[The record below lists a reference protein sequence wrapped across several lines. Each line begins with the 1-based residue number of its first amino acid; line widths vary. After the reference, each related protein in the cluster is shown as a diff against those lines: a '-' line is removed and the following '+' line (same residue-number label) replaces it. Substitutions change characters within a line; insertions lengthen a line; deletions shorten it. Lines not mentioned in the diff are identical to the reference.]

1 MLLEEIRGIRYYW
14 QFEHMIYEIF
24 CMLIIYGTFLWYSI
38 GILKIKKEI
47 VCSILFLATISQ
59 KVWIFEVNKR
69 DWTGL
74 IWLKYF
80 HIAFVVIYLLFIIW
94 LLYIEYHV
102 KNKIKT
108 ILIHLLFY
116 SVILVVF
123 IKYTTDNLFWALY
136 VNSRFSY
143 LIFILVC
150 NITSEYYKYL
160 YIGTIIFLEIIVIF
174 SINIGI
180 MFVEKK
186 KFTKK
191 IIGIILLPILFIPI
205 YTAILTRNYGILDW
219 EHWLKTGNIIFSVIL
234 YECTYITYIKTKYNN
249 EIRDNGT

>member
-1 MLLEEIRGIRYYW
+1 MLLEEIREIRYYW
-14 QFEHMIYEIF
+14 QFKHIMIYGIF

-59 KVWIFEVNKR
+59 KVWIFEVIKR

-74 IWLKYF
+74 VWLSYF
-80 HIAFVVIYLLFIIW
+80 HIAFIVIYALFIIW
-94 LLYIEYHV
+94 LLYMEYYV

-108 ILIHLLFY
+108 IIIHLLFY

-123 IKYTTDNLFWALY
+123 IKYTTDNLFRAIY
-136 VNSRFSY
+136 PFMFFSR
-143 LIFILVC
+143 LISILLH
-150 NITSEYYKYL
+150 ITTEYYIYL
-160 YIGTIIFLEIIVIF
+160 GIIIFLEIIVIF
-174 SINIGI
+174 LINTGI
-180 MFVEKK
+180 MLVEKK

-191 IIGIILLPILFIPI
+191 IIWIILLPILFIPI

-234 YECTYITYIKTKYNN
+234 YECTYISYIKTKYNN
-249 EIRDNGT
+249 EIRDNGAK